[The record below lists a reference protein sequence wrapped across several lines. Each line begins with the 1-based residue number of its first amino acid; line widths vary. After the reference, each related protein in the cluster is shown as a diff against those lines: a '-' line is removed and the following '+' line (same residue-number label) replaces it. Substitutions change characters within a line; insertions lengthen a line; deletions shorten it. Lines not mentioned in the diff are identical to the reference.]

1 MNPVRK
7 TLILALALLLPL
19 GTAGQ
24 RIRTNYRSGGIL
36 HISTEYENLSVGG
49 VPAQA
54 RVERAGFSDGTSLY
68 LLYLVLEQKTAVS
81 VPKGVKMA
89 ATLGSGKLVRIEQIG
104 DNSATPRRLENGLFL
119 NRLKYA
125 VEPGDMDKLCG
136 GITGVDI
143 ITGWDPD
150 DYLQASF
157 GADELGSLLR
167 RHCAAIQEVSAQT
180 VDLTATLSGYTDNQN
195 SLLATTEPMMGRGA
209 TLDYNILLSYLYYKN
224 TNTEDVDLA
233 FVIGSEQRYH
243 IPYDAPVRFTLC
255 DGTEL
260 SLQQTRDDVNFVYVY
275 PSLEDV
281 QKMVRVGLA
290 SLSITYEG
298 GVLTDTFPPRQD
310 NFMSFVQA
318 VNQQLQLLLSV
329 SPR

>member
-157 GADELGSLLR
+157 AMAWVSLVKEYPLMISSVSGISILSASSGS
-167 RHCAAIQEVSAQT
+167 V
-180 VDLTATLSGYTDNQN
+180 
-195 SLLATTEPMMGRGA
+195 TT
-209 TLDYNILLSYLYYKN
+209 
-224 TNTEDVDLA
+224 
-233 FVIGSEQRYH
+233 
-243 IPYDAPVRFTLC
+243 
-255 DGTEL
+255 
-260 SLQQTRDDVNFVYVY
+260 
-275 PSLEDV
+275 
-281 QKMVRVGLA
+281 
-290 SLSITYEG
+290 
-298 GVLTDTFPPRQD
+298 VLTGTG
-310 NFMSFVQA
+310 A
-318 VNQQLQLLLSV
+318 VIFIGFNSMP
-329 SPR
+329 SSGSHGWAK